1 MSLRIALPL
10 LLLCTSAFAQ
20 TPASDEPETVY
31 SEAERDRSI
40 SQETLNAVLEP
51 VEGVEEQYARWKKPV
66 CVNVYGLAM
75 AAKYVVERRIR
86 DVGEQVG
93 APMDRRDPCVPNVT
107 IAFTTDPA
115 ATLKSIHDAR
125 PGLLPNYD
133 FIAARVKQSQSIQ
146 AWYGISLQGASGRE
160 ELQYD
165 GFNEERPQ
173 LIIREFSRL
182 NSGVSTALQTVM
194 IVVDTSAIMGK
205 TLGTL
210 ADHFA
215 VMALAQGRATRR
227 CKTVPTIANLMHED
241 CDATYR
247 PGAITANDLA
257 LLTGLYK
264 TPDNTMQ
271 RLQRVRIIGNMR
283 KALEGRPVH

>member
-1 MSLRIALPL
+1 
-10 LLLCTSAFAQ
+10 
-20 TPASDEPETVY
+20 
-31 SEAERDRSI
+31 
-40 SQETLNAVLEP
+40 
-51 VEGVEEQYARWKKPV
+51 
-66 CVNVYGLAM
+66 
-75 AAKYVVERRIR
+75 
-86 DVGEQVG
+86 
-93 APMDRRDPCVPNVT
+93 
-107 IAFTTDPA
+107 
-115 ATLKSIHDAR
+115 
-125 PGLLPNYD
+125 LLPNYD
-133 FIAARVKQSQSIQ
+133 FIAARVKQSQPIQ

-160 ELQYD
+160 ALQYD

-215 VMALAQGRATRR
+215 VIALAQGRATRH
-227 CKTVPTIANLMHED
+227 CKKVPTIANLMQED

-247 PGAITANDLA
+247 PDAITANDLA

-283 KALEGRPVH
+283 KALEGRSEH